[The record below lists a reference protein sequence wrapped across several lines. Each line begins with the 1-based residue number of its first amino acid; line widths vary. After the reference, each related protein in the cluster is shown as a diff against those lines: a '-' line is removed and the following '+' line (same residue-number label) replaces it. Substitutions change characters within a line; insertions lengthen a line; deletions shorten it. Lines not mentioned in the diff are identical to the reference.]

1 MTAGT
6 ISEIFLF
13 YHYYMKDLFVF
24 VMLKLLSRALQYIK
38 QKKML
43 VTKRSNMSPISRNH
57 HYFQYS
63 TESMVRRTCNL
74 WLTTR
79 FVLVPVPCVDC
90 SDAKLFGGFLFICF
104 FSSTTGSSF
113 NIPIVSFD
121 GVFVEVPEK
130 LSKFPDMFSGD
141 ELFTLDWILLEP
153 MTFWSIRGG
162 RIIVQLHW
170 HRLNKQI

>member
-1 MTAGT
+1 
-6 ISEIFLF
+6 
-13 YHYYMKDLFVF
+13 MKDLFVF

-43 VTKRSNMSPISRNH
+43 VTKRLNMSPISRNH

-113 NIPIVSFD
+113 NIPIVSFN
-121 GVFVEVPEK
+121 GVFVKVIQI
-130 LSKFPDMFSGD
+130 SGYV
-141 ELFTLDWILLEP
+141 FRWWTLYFGLNITRTHDILVNSRWQDHCTTALTSSE
-153 MTFWSIRGG
+153 
-162 RIIVQLHW
+162 
-170 HRLNKQI
+170 

>member
-1 MTAGT
+1 
-6 ISEIFLF
+6 
-13 YHYYMKDLFVF
+13 MKDLFVF
-24 VMLKLLSRALQYIK
+24 VMLKLLSRARQYIK
-38 QKKML
+38 QNRCWWPDTENVGDKVINY
-43 VTKRSNMSPISRNH
+43 VTNIPKSSLF
-57 HYFQYS
+57 FQYS
-63 TESMVRRTCNL
+63 TQSMVRRTCNL

-113 NIPIVSFD
+113 NIPIVSFN